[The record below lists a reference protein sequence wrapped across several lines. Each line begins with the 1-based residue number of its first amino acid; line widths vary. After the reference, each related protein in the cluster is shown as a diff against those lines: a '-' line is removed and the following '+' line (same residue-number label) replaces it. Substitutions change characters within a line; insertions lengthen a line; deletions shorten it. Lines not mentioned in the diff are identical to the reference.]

1 MPNVSSIL
9 IQFMKE
15 KGCTKVFG
23 IPGKPISPL
32 ILAAENEGLDFVL
45 ARHEGGA
52 GYMATGYA
60 MQNQSLGVAI
70 GTSGPGGTNMITA
83 AAQAAA
89 FHAPV
94 LFITGHPPLASSGKA
109 LGQDSSMF
117 GTDLVE
123 LFKPVTKLSA
133 KVENKDMLRQLLQH
147 AEEQLLTGSK
157 GPVHLS
163 IPLDIL
169 TSELEAFEF
178 AVPASDSIIS
188 GNIELAIEALNA
200 AERPLML
207 LGKGAH
213 LSRSY
218 EEIQQLAER
227 WQIPV
232 MTTPGGKGAFVETH
246 PLSLGALG
254 LGGTKASAEYVK
266 DRKSDL
272 LVVVGS
278 KLSDMS
284 TVGLT
289 AGGEPQ
295 KVIHFDWHADFVGKT
310 LESDTIL
317 VQGDARTNLAHVLK
331 QANHVDVPS
340 LDLTEYKKKDVEA
353 PVEEEPGRMSAV
365 RTVQVL
371 RDLLPPET
379 IVYGDDGSHSFY
391 TIKHFTT
398 QVAGTFRFDDVFGAM
413 GNGIGL
419 AIGAKIAR
427 PDEPIVCFTGDG
439 CLFMHGTEI
448 GTAVDAG
455 ANVLFVVFNN
465 EMLDMVDKG
474 MKNNLGYSAGSRYTQ
489 GMNVSMFAESMCAT
503 GFRCRTE
510 EDIAEA
516 YESSKEVEG
525 PVVIEVIVNKEE
537 WPPTIGR

>member
-1 MPNVSSIL
+1 MATVSSMIVN
-9 IQFMKE
+9 FMKE

-32 ILAAENEGLDFVL
+32 ILAMEKEGVDFVL

-52 GYMATGYA
+52 GYMAAGYA

-94 LFITGHPPLASSGKA
+94 LFITGHPPLGLSGKA

-123 LFKPVTKLSA
+123 LFKPVTKFSA
-133 KVENKDMLRQLLQH
+133 KVESKEMLRQLLQH
-147 AEEQLLTGSK
+147 AEEQALTGSK

-169 TSELEAFEF
+169 ISEIEPFEF
-178 AVPASDSIIS
+178 AVPAQDDVIS
-188 GNIELAIEALNA
+188 GNIDRAIEALNA

-213 LSRSY
+213 LSQSY
-218 EEIQQLAER
+218 ESIQELAER

-232 MTTPGGKGAFVETH
+232 ITTPGGKAAFVETH

-254 LGGTKASAEYVK
+254 LGGTEASAEYVK
-266 DRKSDL
+266 DRESDL
-272 LVVVGS
+272 LVVIGS

-289 AGGEPQ
+289 IGGEPK
-295 KVIHFDWHADFVGKT
+295 KVIHFDRHADFVGKT
-310 LESDTIL
+310 LESETIF
-317 VQGDARTNLAHVLK
+317 VQGDAKVNLQQLLK
-331 QANHVDVPS
+331 QANHPEVPA
-340 LDLTEYKKKDVEA
+340 LDLRAYTEKETAKEA
-353 PVEEEPGRMSAV
+353 EPEPGRLSAV
-365 RTVQVL
+365 RTVKVL
-371 RDLLPPET
+371 RDLLPHDAF
-379 IVYGDDGSHSFY
+379 VYGDDGSHSFY

-398 QVAGTFRFDDVFGAM
+398 HVAGTFRFDDVFGAM

-419 AIGAKIAR
+419 AIGAKVAR

-448 GTAVDAG
+448 ATAVDEEAH
-455 ANVLFVVFNN
+455 VLFVVFNN

-474 MKNNLGYSAGSRYTQ
+474 MKNNLGFSAGSRYTK
-489 GMNVSMFAESMCAT
+489 GVNVAQFAESMGAA
-503 GFRCRTE
+503 GFRCTTE
-510 EDIAEA
+510 AEIAEA
-516 YESSKEVEG
+516 YDASKEITG
-525 PVVIEVIVNKEE
+525 PVVIEVLVNKEE